1 MHNVA
6 PDPLRLELDDGTVDT
21 FYLAGAEFFQ
31 ETFPAEATR
40 PDDDAAYRFV
50 TSEDNESVLVGRQRP
65 DEEGWTVIGTVV
77 AADPAEE

>member
-21 FYLAGAEFFQ
+21 FHLDGAEFFQ
-31 ETFPAEATR
+31 EAFQAEATR
-40 PDDDAAYRFV
+40 EGDDANYRFV

-65 DEEGWTVIGTVV
+65 DEDGWTMVGTVV
-77 AADPAEE
+77 AADPVDE